1 VARRVV
7 DDDMRRYYDQR
18 AHEYKRFSTP
28 EELATE
34 IGGGAVLHSGRWFVA
49 VAG

>member
-7 DDDMRRYYDQR
+7 DDMRRYYDQR
-18 AHEYKRFSTP
+18 AHEYERFFTP
-28 EELATE
+28 EELARE
-34 IGGGAVLHSGRWFVA
+34 IGGGAVLHGGRWFVT